1 LSSSD
6 NSNGDDPSTAMR
18 MVADLQKQL
27 LESQHEVW
35 RLMQV
40 TQEQRGTIELTKPIT
55 QNLEADIKRI
65 TGERRDLVSEL
76 DRLHTKL
83 ELREQDLILKQ
94 EELEKEKRAA
104 GNLPGG
110 DHLVEK
116 ITDLMNEN
124 NDLMERMMTRKA
136 EARQQM
142 EKKEG
147 EVRFLQNELD
157 RMRAERGEQDF
168 ENLRRASVDNGKDN
182 NSNNNN
188 NSTSTSLQ
196 LVDKIW
202 NQKKD
207 ASEEIYK
214 RQIQDLKER
223 VKSLELSNGKLK
235 KELENATL
243 EIKDEDDEETR
254 KAKEVAQAVSQAG
267 LTRTRSAQRVRDRCE
282 RQITRSRS
290 PHANRENRMVS
301 LIKRS
306 QSVETA
312 LRRRLNRTRDEGG
325 GNNDNNGDGVAEKYE
340 FCNKNTNW

>member
-1 LSSSD
+1 
-6 NSNGDDPSTAMR
+6 M
-18 MVADLQKQL
+18 
-27 LESQHEVW
+27 
-35 RLMQV
+35 
-40 TQEQRGTIELTKPIT
+40 
-55 QNLEADIKRI
+55 
-65 TGERRDLVSEL
+65 
-76 DRLHTKL
+76 
-83 ELREQDLILKQ
+83 
-94 EELEKEKRAA
+94 A
-104 GNLPGG
+104 GNLPSS